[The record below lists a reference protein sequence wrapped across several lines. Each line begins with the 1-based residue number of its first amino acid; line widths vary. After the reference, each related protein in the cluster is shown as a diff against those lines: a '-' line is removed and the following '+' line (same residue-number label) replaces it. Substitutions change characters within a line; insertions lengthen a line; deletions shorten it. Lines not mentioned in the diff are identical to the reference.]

1 MPANAGISSRH
12 RKVPLSPARVRD
24 DPLGD
29 SCASTLDLRDNG
41 ITSAKEFAMR
51 IKKLPVVLV
60 SIFLLSVFSS
70 AQVLKIVVDDTIQAA
85 TQERIE
91 RAIDQAATE
100 RDDAVLIE
108 LSTPG
113 GLMDSMRRNHEQD
126 SRLAGAGHHLR
137 DSEWQPRCFRRIFH
151 SSRAPTLPRWRREP
165 IPELRIRSAF
175 SAGTSRAHSVKK
187 SKMTRPP

>member
-29 SCASTLDLRDNG
+29 SCASTLNLRDNG

-113 GLMDSMRRNHEQD
+113 GLMDSMRQIMSKILASPVPVIIYVTPSG
-126 SRLAGAGHHLR
+126 SRAASAGFFILRERRRCRDGAGNQYR
-137 DSEWQPRCFRRIFH
+137 SCASGRPFRRGH
-151 SSRAPTLPRWRREP
+151 QGHTRSKNRR
-165 IPELRIRSAF
+165 
-175 SAGTSRAHSVKK
+175 
-187 SKMTRPP
+187 